1 MPSAHYHLAQINV
14 ARALGPLDSPVMAGF
29 MAQLDAMNALA
40 DESPGFIWRLTDATD
55 VQAFADPRV
64 LINMSVWESVDAL
77 RDYAHRSGHR
87 EPLRDRA
94 QWFEKPAQAHLAFWW
109 IPAGHV
115 PTVAEACDRL
125 EFRRTHGDSP
135 VAFSFGRAFPQPEEP
150 AAEAVAPAWDFD
162 HRVFLTAA
170 NTPNGN
176 CTSDTRFR
184 YRQNGGRIWATYDGG
199 TVRFGSIVAV
209 GDSRGRLDMRYQHV
223 DVANQLRT
231 GKCTASPE
239 VLPDG
244 RIRLLEEWQWT
255 NGDFSEGRSVVE
267 EIAR

>member
-1 MPSAHYHLAQINV
+1 MRSTYYQLAQINV

-29 MAQLDAMNALA
+29 MAQLDHINALA
-40 DESPGFIWRLTDATD
+40 EASPGFIWRLKDATD
-55 VQAFADPRV
+55 VQAFDDPLV
-64 LINMSVWESVDAL
+64 IVNMSVWESVETL

-94 QWFEKPAQAHLAFWW
+94 QWFEKPTQAHLAFWW

-115 PTVAEACDRL
+115 PSVEEARERL
-125 EFRRTHGDSP
+125 EFRRAHGDSP
-135 VAFSFGRAFPQPEEP
+135 VAFSFGKMCPQPEEP
-150 AAEAVAPAWDFD
+150 SGDAIAPAWNFD
-162 HRVFLTAA
+162 SRIFLTTA
-170 NTPNGN
+170 NTANGN

-184 YRQNGGRIWATYDGG
+184 YRQSGSRIWATYDGG
-199 TVRFGSIVAV
+199 AVRFGSIVAV

-223 DVANQLRT
+223 DIANQLRT

-239 VLPDG
+239 LLTDG
-244 RIRLLEEWQWT
+244 RIRLHEEWQWT